1 MPLSP
6 MPVTALEEVEAKV
19 SVPDGAGAAEAQG
32 AEKPDTP
39 ETAKTADEPEDAEK
53 PEAPDTSKAADA
65 VDANA
70 ADEDE
75 KDAEDVKEKDEVKDS
90 EKPRRKAGLRARVL
104 AELKSA
110 SPLDMM
116 ARLEAELAE
125 HDGLIAA
132 ARAAEAAK
140 QLLVEEAMVEVE
152 RESQVV
158 KAAEEIEAQALTRVK
173 DLQKR
178 KREAAKKVAE
188 RKKEV
193 QHQEDL
199 LVLLGFE
206 VERRRKL
213 QEAEASAESEQD
225 AKRQKIQELLQ
236 VAEEAKKAQDEMRQR
251 EKEARQAVRQLEKE
265 QKQRLGPFGRRVARK
280 AKAAEVEKTPAPEPA
295 SGEQGAVVN
304 LVPVKCEAAL
314 RPFPARAEM
323 TEKLIIS
330 IEDSQ

>member
-19 SVPDGAGAAEAQG
+19 SVPDGAGAAEVQG

-39 ETAKTADEPEDAEK
+39 KTAKTADEPEDAEK

-75 KDAEDVKEKDEVKDS
+75 KDPEDEKDAEKDEVKDS

-152 RESQVV
+152 RESQV
-158 KAAEEIEAQALTRVK
+158 AMGQNP
-173 DLQKR
+173 
-178 KREAAKKVAE
+178 
-188 RKKEV
+188 
-193 QHQEDL
+193 
-199 LVLLGFE
+199 G
-206 VERRRKL
+206 
-213 QEAEASAESEQD
+213 
-225 AKRQKIQELLQ
+225 
-236 VAEEAKKAQDEMRQR
+236 
-251 EKEARQAVRQLEKE
+251 
-265 QKQRLGPFGRRVARK
+265 
-280 AKAAEVEKTPAPEPA
+280 
-295 SGEQGAVVN
+295 
-304 LVPVKCEAAL
+304 
-314 RPFPARAEM
+314 
-323 TEKLIIS
+323 
-330 IEDSQ
+330 